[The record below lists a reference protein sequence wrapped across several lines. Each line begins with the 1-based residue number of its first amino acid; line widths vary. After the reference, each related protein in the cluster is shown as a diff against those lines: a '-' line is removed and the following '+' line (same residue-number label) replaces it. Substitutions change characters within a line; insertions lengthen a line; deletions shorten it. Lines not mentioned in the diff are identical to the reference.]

1 MKVLKVDFKTVDGER
16 RVYPLCEDGET
27 LATLAGHTTLTKRT
41 IELASRLGYRFET
54 SAETVEV

>member
-1 MKVLKVDFKTVDGER
+1 MKVLKVNIKTVYGER

-54 SAETVEV
+54 IAEPVEL

>member
-1 MKVLKVDFKTVDGER
+1 MKVLKVNIKTVYGER

-41 IELASRLGYRFET
+41 IELANRLGYRFET
-54 SAETVEV
+54 IAETVEV